1 MSGDPKWTPG
11 PWSHD
16 VIQRVRGPDGLVIA
30 ACDYGPDDLSRANA
44 RRIVQCVNAHD
55 ELLEALT
62 ECEAAAGIAV
72 QAFNETGNAC
82 PAAIGLSA
90 ERARRL
96 LARIRREAP

>member
-1 MSGDPKWTPG
+1 MSSPLEPFARIWRINEPLAPPLDAPLRDYCPG
-11 PWSHD
+11 LWPTMRD
-16 VIQRVRGPDGLVIA
+16 CKA
-30 ACDYGPDDLSRANA
+30 AADAHDDL
-44 RRIVQCVNAHD
+44 V
-55 ELLEALT
+55 EALA

-90 ERARRL
+90 ERARRV